1 MNHGRLDLGFDL
13 VDTSGGSVDGT
24 SGGGWSVV
32 AHGSER
38 VSSACTVE
46 SRHLQ
51 GEKFMGTACRCAL
64 SSLERPSSRSQE
76 TSRAPGSS
84 IHFASFIRPLHLP
97 TSLSLPAVNSH
108 PHLSHSTLSTM
119 NAALLQQI
127 QRKYSSPVHS
137 AALTLSQRARVSRR
151 LRSTTGP
158 RRRWPAAWAVLP
170 LPVPAPMLVPMPHPA
185 RQRPPCRVGMTRR
198 RSSQDSLPVACP
210 P

>member
-1 MNHGRLDLGFDL
+1 MRCRRWKGRRRDHKRRAERRARVFILRVL
-13 VDTSGGSVDGT
+13 SV
-24 SGGGWSVV
+24 
-32 AHGSER
+32 
-38 VSSACTVE
+38 
-46 SRHLQ
+46 
-51 GEKFMGTACRCAL
+51 
-64 SSLERPSSRSQE
+64 
-76 TSRAPGSS
+76 
-84 IHFASFIRPLHLP
+84 PLHLP

-158 RRRWPAAWAVLP
+158 RRRWPATWAVLP
-170 LPVPAPMLVPMPHPA
+170 LPVPAPVLVPMPHLA

-198 RSSQDSLPVACP
+198 HSSQDSLPVACP
-210 P
+210 R